1 MVKILLTVVSIFAE
15 SRFYS
20 IFARNMTIGISVK
33 KLSILAQ
40 NTAKCRERNGDY
52 GSRIKIRK
60 IFILEAEITTV
71 RKLLVDPVLSSA

>member
-1 MVKILLTVVSIFAE
+1 
-15 SRFYS
+15 
-20 IFARNMTIGISVK
+20 MTIGISVK

-60 IFILEAEITTV
+60 IFILEAEIRTV
-71 RKLLVDPVLSSA
+71 RKLLVDPVRLHFEWSKETQICFEMHR